1 MNPTQPR
8 VVVADDAVILREGI
22 TALLRSGGCEVVG
35 TAGDI
40 SELEQVLEHA
50 GALDAIVLDIR
61 MPPTHTDEG
70 IVYLERLRAA
80 GDRTGVLLLSM
91 YASPSLAFRAMSAG
105 PGTGYLL
112 KEGIADPQALA
123 DAVRS
128 VAAGGTVVAPEVVAQ
143 LVAPAGDRLEGLTP
157 REHEVLTLMTEGK
170 SNHGIAAVLT
180 LSPKTVETHVGAI
193 LTKLGLEDN
202 RDEHR
207 RVLAVLTALRAGLI
221 DRHTP

>member
-1 MNPTQPR
+1 MSPAQPR

-22 TALLRSGGCEVVG
+22 TQLLTSGGCEVVG
-35 TAGDI
+35 TAGDLE
-40 SELEQVLEHA
+40 ELDQVIESA
-50 GALDAIVLDIR
+50 GPLDALVLDIR

-70 IVYLERLRAA
+70 VAYLERLRAA
-80 GDRTGVLLLSM
+80 GARTGVLLLSM

-112 KEGIADPQALA
+112 KDGIADQQALA

-143 LVAPAGDRLEGLTP
+143 LVAPAGMRLDGLTP
-157 REHEVLTLMTEGK
+157 REHDVLTLMAEGK
-170 SNHGIAAVLT
+170 SNHGIAAILG

-193 LTKLGLEDN
+193 MSKLGLDDN

-207 RVLAVLTALRAGLI
+207 RVLAVLAALRAGVI
-221 DRHTP
+221 GRRAP

>member
-1 MNPTQPR
+1 MSHAQPR

-22 TALLRSGGCEVVG
+22 TQLLRSGGCEVVG

-40 SELEQVLEHA
+40 AELEQVLERA
-50 GALDAIVLDIR
+50 GSLDAVVLDIR

-70 IVYLERLRAA
+70 VAYLERLRAA
-80 GDRTGVLLLSM
+80 GVRTGVLLLSM

-112 KEGIADPQALA
+112 KDGIADRQVLA
-123 DAVRS
+123 DAVRA

-143 LVAPAGDRLEGLTP
+143 LVAPASDRLDGLTP
-157 REHEVLTLMTEGK
+157 RERDVLTLMTEGK
-170 SNHGIAAVLT
+170 SNHGIAAILT

-193 LTKLGLEDN
+193 LAKLGLEGN

-207 RVLAVLTALRAGLI
+207 RVLAVLAALRAGFI
-221 DRHTP
+221 DRRAP